1 MWLRLTSECVIF
13 LLSVYQEPKLS
24 NTDDIILA
32 ELQSRLNDLE
42 LSKVHEDVSA
52 ALRKERSEILV
63 SLRKIMEAMK
73 SEAGGA
79 GGVVVASSSKEMEKL
94 RAENE
99 ELKKTNAKQRYRI
112 EHLVHNLREKWQ
124 GGDV

>member
-1 MWLRLTSECVIF
+1 M
-13 LLSVYQEPKLS
+13 S
-24 NTDDIILA
+24 NTDDNILA
-32 ELQSRLNDLE
+32 ELQNRLNDLE

-63 SLRKIMEAMK
+63 ALRKIMEAMK

>member
-1 MWLRLTSECVIF
+1 MS
-13 LLSVYQEPKLS
+13 Y
-24 NTDDIILA
+24 TDDNILA
-32 ELQSRLNDLE
+32 ELQNRLNDLE

-63 SLRKIMEAMK
+63 ALRKIMEAMK

>member
-1 MWLRLTSECVIF
+1 M
-13 LLSVYQEPKLS
+13 S
-24 NTDDIILA
+24 NTDDNILA

>member
-1 MWLRLTSECVIF
+1 MLCHIVCQWLTRDNRYDDF
-13 LLSVYQEPKLS
+13 PYQEATNS
-24 NTDDIILA
+24 DDIIIA

-42 LSKVHEDVSA
+42 LSKAHDDVSA

-73 SEAGGA
+73 LEAGGA
-79 GGVVVASSSKEMEKL
+79 GASSSKDMEKL

-99 ELKKTNAKQRYRI
+99 ELKKINAKQRYRI
-112 EHLVHNLREKWQ
+112 EHLVHNLRETL
-124 GGDV
+124 